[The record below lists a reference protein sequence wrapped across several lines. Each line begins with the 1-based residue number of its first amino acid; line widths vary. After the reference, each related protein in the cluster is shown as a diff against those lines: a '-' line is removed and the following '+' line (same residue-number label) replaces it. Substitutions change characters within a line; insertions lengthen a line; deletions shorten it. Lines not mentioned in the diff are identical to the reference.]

1 MDDFKS
7 FWNNNQ
13 GTIIGVIVAVILLI
27 TKLHDLV
34 IALILIIGCGFIGNY
49 IYKNKTEVKD
59 KLKKF
64 IDKMVQRKGKI
75 MDRSG
80 ARELA
85 VLNYLI

>member
-27 TKLHDLV
+27 TKLHDIV

-64 IDKMVQRKGKI
+64 IDKM
-75 MDRSG
+75 
-80 ARELA
+80 
-85 VLNYLI
+85 

>member
-49 IYKNKTEVKD
+49 IYKNK
-59 KLKKF
+59 
-64 IDKMVQRKGKI
+64 
-75 MDRSG
+75 
-80 ARELA
+80 
-85 VLNYLI
+85 